1 MRKTAKKIKISP
13 RGGSHRP
20 GRNEPCWCGSGRKYK
35 DCHLKEDDTRRARQ
49 RDLTAAQDTLTV
61 KIIDAAREDVATI
74 PAAMERFWDGKYTAD
89 QLAELED
96 REERGPERFLTWLA
110 FDFQPEGGHT
120 LVQRLQAAAD
130 AGTFELDDDECTLLA
145 TWGSV
150 RLRPY
155 VVQEVLKG
163 TGIRMRDLLTNE
175 ERMVTERS
183 ASRRLLADE
192 VVVAHLVPVV
202 SPTLELVPA
211 TPPDGDDGNGDDGDD
226 GDGSNGDDG
235 NGDSSD
241 VPLRYGDDETAWFLT
256 GAGAQLTPD
265 THDRLI
271 EVATLH
277 LTDVQRTLPAAT
289 LDDVALQRSEV
300 FNHFVMSLPEEVT
313 PGVLD
318 AYVQRTRVALQL
330 AGVLPVPDDDTPDD
344 DTPDDD
350 TPGDDTPDDDGAG
363 TAPTAPSVRRTDG

>member
-1 MRKTAKKIKISP
+1 MGKTAKKIKTSP

-20 GRNEPCWCGSGRKYK
+20 GRNEACWCGSGRKYK

-74 PAAMERFWDGKYTAD
+74 PAAMERFWEGKYTAD

-96 REERGPERFLTWLA
+96 LEERGPERFLTWLA

-120 LVQRLQAAAD
+120 LVQRLQAAAID
-130 AGTFELDDDECTLLA
+130 GTFALDDDERTLLA
-145 TWGSV
+145 TWDAV

-155 VVQEVLKG
+155 VVLEVQKG
-163 TGIRMRDLLTNE
+163 TGIRVRDLLTNE

-183 ASRRLLADE
+183 ASRRLVADE

-211 TPPDGDDGNGDDGDD
+211 APNDNDNSDSDGTGDADA
-226 GDGSNGDDG
+226 
-235 NGDSSD
+235 
-241 VPLRYGDDETAWFLT
+241 PLQYGDDETAWFLT

-265 THDRLI
+265 THARLI
-271 EVATLH
+271 EFATLH
-277 LTDVQRTLPAAT
+277 QTDLQRSLPDAT
-289 LDDVALQRSEV
+289 LDDVARQRSEV

-318 AYVQRTRVALQL
+318 AYMQRTRIALQL
-330 AGVLPVPDDDTPDD
+330 AGVLPAPASDTPAASDDDDD
-344 DTPDDD
+344 DDDD
-350 TPGDDTPDDDGAG
+350 QRD
-363 TAPTAPSVRRTDG
+363 APVAPAARRTDEQG